1 VRTAIV
7 GAGPTGLYLAIALAR
22 RHHQVTVVDRDPGPS
37 ANGAWPR
44 KGVMQFHHPHGFR
57 GQVVDA
63 LIAEMPEVLDA
74 LIAAGAEPA
83 TSPERPGRI
92 VGLRCRR
99 ATFERVLRAAAVSEP
114 GVQLRR
120 GHAEDVRAERG
131 HVVGLVV
138 DGHEI
143 DAELVIDASGRVGR
157 LSRGRR
163 AAARGGDCGLAY
175 TSRQY
180 RLLPDA
186 EQGPVNSP
194 IGMLVNYPEYQVLV
208 FPHDNRTF
216 STLIARPVS
225 DHELARLRYET
236 AFDAACRA
244 IPALASWTHPD
255 RSEPITAVLPGGRL
269 TNSYQGQRDDDGR
282 VALEGLI
289 FVGDAVCTTTP
300 TAGRGVATSLMQA
313 GHLLLL
319 LDQHGTDFV
328 SCALALEEWCDTNI
342 EPWFADHV
350 LMDADQVRR
359 WSGLD
364 IDLSTPLPSDVI
376 QWAAA
381 VDPSM
386 MRVVGP
392 YLGMAALPDSL
403 KAVEARAREIYASGW
418 RPAIP
423 EGPTRDQL
431 AQIVNEAVPHT

>member
-22 RHHQVTVVDRDPGPS
+22 RHHQVMVVDRDPGPS
-37 ANGAWPR
+37 ADGAWPR
-44 KGVMQFHHPHGFR
+44 RGVMQFHHPHAFR
-57 GQVVDA
+57 GQVVQA
-63 LIAEMPEVLDA
+63 LLAEMPEVLDA
-74 LIAAGAEPA
+74 LVTAGAVPQ
-83 TSPERPGRI
+83 TIPEQPGRI
-92 VGLRCRR
+92 AMLQCRR
-99 ATFERVLRAAAVSEP
+99 ATFERVLRSAALAEP
-114 GVQLRR
+114 GVELRQ
-120 GHAEDVRAERG
+120 GHADDVRAERG
-131 HVVGLVV
+131 HAVGLLV
-138 DGHEI
+138 DGQQV
-143 DAELVIDASGRVGR
+143 DADLVLDASGRVGR
-157 LSRGRR
+157 LSQGRR
-163 AAARGGDCGLAY
+163 AAPNGGDCGIAY
-175 TSRQY
+175 TSRQH

-186 EQGPVNSP
+186 EAGPVNSA
-194 IGMLVNYPEYQVLV
+194 IGMLVAYPDYQVVV

-216 STLIARPVS
+216 STLVARLAS
-225 DHELARLRYET
+225 DHDLAELRHQP

-244 IPALASWTHPD
+244 IPALAAWTDPD

-269 TNSYQGQRDDDGR
+269 TNSYRGQRNENGR

-289 FVGDAVCTTTP
+289 FIGDAVCTTNP

-313 GHLLLL
+313 GQLLQL
-319 LDQHGTDFV
+319 LDQYGTDYL
-328 SCALALEEWCDTNI
+328 SCSLALEEWCEINI

-350 LMDADQVRR
+350 AMDADQVRR

-376 QWAAA
+376 HWATA

-392 YLGMAALPDSL
+392 YLGMEALPDSL

-423 EGPTRDQL
+423 EGPTRNQL
-431 AQIVNEAVPHT
+431 AQIVNEAVPHP